1 MLREL
6 RALAAQSGEALPL
19 TEDYY
24 DETRESWDL
33 EGMASDLEI
42 ARKAATGAGGGAGGS
57 AAAKAKAKAAA
68 RAEEKA
74 AAAKAAKAA
83 ARKAAAA
90 KARNPNG
97 HTRRTSAS
105 LDCGSQYGGKPS
117 GTT

>member
-1 MLREL
+1 M
-6 RALAAQSGEALPL
+6 

-83 ARKAAAA
+83 ARRQRRPRRAD
-90 KARNPNG
+90 PNG

-105 LDCGSQYGGKPS
+105 LDCGANTGGKPS